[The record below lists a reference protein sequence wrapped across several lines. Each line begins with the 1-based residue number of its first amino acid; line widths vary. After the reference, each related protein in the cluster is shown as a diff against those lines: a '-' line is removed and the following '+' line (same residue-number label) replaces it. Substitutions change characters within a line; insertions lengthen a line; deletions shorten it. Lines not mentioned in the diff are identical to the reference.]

1 MLIYYPCIYLFAIDV
16 VPLIVVGFVI
26 TWFCKDEREHE
37 WEQRGQQQWQ
47 CGDFAAEHMAR
58 GCATVAQLSSPT
70 GISISIICLSV
81 SASLHDPV
89 ATRFGGAAGPT
100 VGSNCAA
107 Q

>member
-1 MLIYYPCIYLFAIDV
+1 MYLFAIDV

-37 WEQRGQQQWQ
+37 WEQRGQQLWQ

-58 GCATVAQLSSPT
+58 GCATVAQVSSPT
-70 GISISIICLSV
+70 GIGISIICLSI
-81 SASLHDPV
+81 SASLHDTI
-89 ATRFGGAAGPT
+89 ATRFGGVAWPA
-100 VGSNCAA
+100 VGSNRAT